1 MPKLGLGLSLA
12 KPRIIGGGGGGG
24 FNPNSIAGLGLWLKA
39 DAGVTYD
46 NDNYVTNWLDQSP
59 SALNF
64 VADSNSSDIVYNSNF
79 INGKPA
85 VEFSIAS
92 EGGTQGLSNASV
104 FEMKSI
110 FVAIQP
116 NGNNFEY
123 ASVCENN
130 GLAIY
135 STLNY
140 YGVPNGPW
148 GSYLNNNTPA
158 LTTLSLDTPYI
169 LSGRST
175 DGTDQT
181 FYLNNVDDTNNS
193 GNGFYNSRTE
203 IVIGN
208 GGARSFF
215 AQAFEGAI
223 MEVIAYST
231 YLTPSEM
238 TDVYTYLNDKYAIV

>member
-1 MPKLGLGLSLA
+1 MPKLGLGLSLS
-12 KPRIIGGGGGGG
+12 KVPSSGGGG

-39 DAGVTYD
+39 DAGVSYNGSNHITQW
-46 NDNYVTNWLDQSP
+46 VDQSP
-59 SALNF
+59 SALTF
-64 VADSNSSDIVYNSNF
+64 VPDSVSSDITYNSSF
-79 INGKPA
+79 INSKPA
-85 VEFSIAS
+85 IIFAFGAS
-92 EGGTQGLSNASV
+92 GVNGLYNTSV

-110 FVAIQP
+110 FAAIQP

-135 STLNY
+135 STLSY
-140 YGVPNGPW
+140 YGVPW

-181 FYLNNVDDTNNS
+181 FYLNNVDDTATS
-193 GNGFYNSRTE
+193 GSGFYNSRTE

-231 YLTPSEM
+231 YLTPSDM